1 MAGDKQGNKTAQ
13 RPTPWLGLD
22 GGEATGKGTVDGEGG
37 KGQTVVGPR
46 AGPGH
51 GAGMGSSEGVQG
63 LGRGGGSEQD
73 PHDLT

>member
-13 RPTPWLGLD
+13 RPTPCGLD
-22 GGEATGKGTVDGEGG
+22 GGEATGKGTVDGGGG

-51 GAGMGSSEGVQG
+51 GAGMGSSEGSPR
-63 LGRGGGSEQD
+63 LGGGGAAV
-73 PHDLT
+73 LNRTYMI